1 MPFSTISVA
10 TGGSAKSPRP
20 DAFPKSRAA
29 CCRVSDRH
37 SAGDCDH
44 LGGRLGAGGD
54 AGGVGSP
61 GRARDLRHRPP
72 PGHRGAG
79 AHRLARGRS
88 NSAARLLGEGSGF
101 VPRRPLADGRPH
113 DRHGTARAD
122 RPAAHERV
130 NHDVRL
136 GLRLRH
142 AGIPDRDPARRCGR
156 RPSRCLHLPHAVP
169 ACHYVDLGHG
179 GHGRRNHGGRSQT
192 RPSALAA
199 ENARRCGGRRARG
212 RHCGTGPRQV
222 RPEPA
227 RLELQRRSAVAV
239 WSRRLHCRADRR
251 YRRIAVQA
259 RSGPQRLFDAHSGS
273 RRRARSARLAVLRDS
288 YGGGIVSHVRDPMS
302 IGVAV
307 LASTGSIGRSTLQ
320 VLARQRERFRVVA
333 ITGHSNKELLAQQ
346 AAEWKPAFVG
356 LVNGGK
362 GDEGR
367 GKGSACL
374 VEAATHPDVKIV
386 VNGIVGAAGLEA
398 TLAALRAGKRVALA
412 NKETLVM
419 AGELV
424 AQAAR
429 EGGGEIVPVD
439 SEHSAVLQ
447 CLAGRRP
454 TELARLILTASGGPF
469 RTWPR
474 ERIAAATVA
483 EALRHPTW
491 KMGKKITVDSATLI
505 NKALEVIEA
514 HFLFGLG
521 YEAVE
526 VVVHPQSVVHA
537 FVEFVDGSVL
547 AQVGFPTMEL
557 PILYALT
564 HPARVPDAGTRRFDP
579 VAAGSLT
586 FEAVDGELY
595 PAYRLGRA
603 AATAAGTAP
612 TVFNAA
618 NEIAVA
624 LFLEGAIPFGRIA
637 QTIARVLDT
646 TAPTGADSL
655 EAVLAAD
662 AAARR
667 LAREAACS

>member
-1 MPFSTISVA
+1 VR
-10 TGGSAKSPRP
+10 GS
-20 DAFPKSRAA
+20 
-29 CCRVSDRH
+29 
-37 SAGDCDH
+37 
-44 LGGRLGAGGD
+44 GAG
-54 AGGVGSP
+54 
-61 GRARDLRHRPP
+61 
-72 PGHRGAG
+72 
-79 AHRLARGRS
+79 
-88 NSAARLLGEGSGF
+88 
-101 VPRRPLADGRPH
+101 
-113 DRHGTARAD
+113 
-122 RPAAHERV
+122 
-130 NHDVRL
+130 
-136 GLRLRH
+136 
-142 AGIPDRDPARRCGR
+142 
-156 RPSRCLHLPHAVP
+156 CL
-169 ACHYVDLGHG
+169 
-179 GHGRRNHGGRSQT
+179 
-192 RPSALAA
+192 
-199 ENARRCGGRRARG
+199 
-212 RHCGTGPRQV
+212 
-222 RPEPA
+222 
-227 RLELQRRSAVAV
+227 
-239 WSRRLHCRADRR
+239 
-251 YRRIAVQA
+251 I
-259 RSGPQRLFDAHSGS
+259 
-273 RRRARSARLAVLRDS
+273 
-288 YGGGIVSHVRDPMS
+288 
-302 IGVAV
+302 
-307 LASTGSIGRSTLQ
+307 
-320 VLARQRERFRVVA
+320 
-333 ITGHSNKELLAQQ
+333 
-346 AAEWKPAFVG
+346 
-356 LVNGGK
+356 
-362 GDEGR
+362 
-367 GKGSACL
+367 
-374 VEAATHPDVKIV
+374 EAATHPDVRVV

-424 AQAAR
+424 TRAAR

-447 CLAGRRP
+447 CVAGRGP
-454 TELARLILTASGGPF
+454 AELARLILTASGGPF

-491 KMGKKITVDSATLI
+491 KMGKKITVDSATLV

-564 HPARVPDAGTRRFDP
+564 HPDRVPDAGTRRFDP

-586 FEAVDGELY
+586 FEAVDAELY
-595 PAYRLGRA
+595 PAYRLGRT
-603 AATAAGTAP
+603 AATAGGTAP

-637 QTIARVLDT
+637 STIARVLDAT
-646 TAPTGADSL
+646 GPTGADTL
-655 EAVLAAD
+655 DAVLAAD